1 MKLILQSFTFE
12 TYTHLDADIDM
23 WFKIDVNAIA
33 AALLLQT

>member
-12 TYTHLDADIDM
+12 TYTHLDAIDM